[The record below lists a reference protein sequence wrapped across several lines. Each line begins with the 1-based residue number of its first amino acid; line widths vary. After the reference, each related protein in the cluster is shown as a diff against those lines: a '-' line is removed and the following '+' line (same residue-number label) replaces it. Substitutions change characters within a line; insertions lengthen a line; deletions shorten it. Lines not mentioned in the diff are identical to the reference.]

1 MTHRKNMRYG
11 AMKIENKMKQHSE
24 YKPTDVTMKKIG
36 SLAEYSFKKTG
47 KNVVDRK
54 TLAEINFW
62 LHDWEKEKQNE
73 NKNK

>member
-1 MTHRKNMRYG
+1 
-11 AMKIENKMKQHSE
+11 MKIEHKMKQHSE
-24 YKPTDVTMKKIG
+24 FKPTDVTMKKIE

-62 LHDWEKEKQNE
+62 LSDWEKEKQNE

>member
-1 MTHRKNMRYG
+1 
-11 AMKIENKMKQHSE
+11 MKVENKMRQHSE
-24 YKPTDVTMKKIG
+24 FKPTDVTMKKIG

-54 TLAEINFW
+54 TLTEINFW
-62 LHDWEKEKQNE
+62 LSDWEKEKRDE

>member
-1 MTHRKNMRYG
+1 
-11 AMKIENKMKQHSE
+11 MKIENKMKQHSE
-24 YKPTDVTMKKIG
+24 FKPTDVTMKKIG

-62 LHDWEKEKQNE
+62 LSDWEKENGQN
-73 NKNK
+73 NKKADGNS